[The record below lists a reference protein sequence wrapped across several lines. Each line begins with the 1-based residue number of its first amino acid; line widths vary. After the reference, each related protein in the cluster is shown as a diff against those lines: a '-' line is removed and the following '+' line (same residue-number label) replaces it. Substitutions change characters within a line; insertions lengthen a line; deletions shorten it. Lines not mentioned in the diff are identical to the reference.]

1 MDDQSGVARA
11 TDDSGAELAQRIMA
25 GEAPAEAELV
35 TRYRRGLLVLATV
48 RTHDRD
54 AAEDLAQEILMAV
67 IQALRVER
75 LHDLQKLTAFVYG
88 TARNLIN
95 NYLKS
100 RTRHPESDLESIE
113 LPGADPVEEFESA
126 DRQRLVRRELGR
138 FSPVDQQILLL
149 SLVDGHSLLEVANL
163 LSMSHEA
170 VRARRSRMIRK
181 IAKRFGDMSHK

>member
-67 IQALRVER
+67 LQALRVER
-75 LHDLQKLTAFVYG
+75 LHDPQKLTAFVYG

-149 SLVDGHSLLEVANL
+149 SLVDGHSLLEVANR

>member
-126 DRQRLVRRELGR
+126 DRQRLVRRELGK

-149 SLVDGHSLLEVANL
+149 SLVDGHSLLEVANR